1 MGRVDGGQLPS
12 PTSSPVWF
20 PPSVSLCAQHS
31 LVESKEFSNYFSGKH
46 PHVFS
51 APQSKKPN
59 IIEQQNLRKCSC
71 FVYKPVSSD
80 PQRKVMG
87 SRSSCD
93 QDPSLPWPQL
103 SALST
108 HYDDFARIMITMNS
122 CISILQPLPSKC
134 SVSKGGNRRSKVLFA
149 LLIFKSCLLPQ
160 PFQIEKTYST
170 LLS

>member
-1 MGRVDGGQLPS
+1 MAGNCLLPPAHLFDFLPLS
-12 PTSSPVWF
+12 PCVLSIPWLKVKSSAITFQANIPM
-20 PPSVSLCAQHS
+20 
-31 LVESKEFSNYFSGKH
+31 YFQPLS
-46 PHVFS
+46 
-51 APQSKKPN
+51 QKKPN